1 MKNETTR
8 YSPPGVLLL
17 NGMPGAGK
25 TTVAHLIAMNVPKG
39 AHINGDEI
47 HNLVVGGRIH
57 PPGKLADKGEVIRQL
72 KLREKN
78 IALLIDSFF
87 ESGFFPIVD
96 NYMSNWERLGH
107 LLSNIKSRPIAMVML
122 NPPIEISLK
131 RDMFRPEKTVAQL
144 YQESYREL
152 QNELSAI
159 GLWLNTSD
167 MTPEQTAE
175 EVQLRAFS
183 EGIVRT

>member
-1 MKNETTR
+1 MKNETTK

-57 PPGKLADKGEVIRQL
+57 PPGTPEDEVQRQL
-72 KLREKN
+72 MLRERN
-78 IALLIDSFF
+78 MALLADSFF
-87 ESGFFPIVD
+87 ESGVFPILD
-96 NYMSNWERLGH
+96 NCISKRRYLDYLTSR
-107 LLSNIKSRPIAMVML
+107 IRSRPIVMVVL
-122 NPPIEISLK
+122 APPMEVALK
-131 RDMFRPEKTVAQL
+131 RDKQRIEKTVARL
-144 YQESYREL
+144 YTDIYIEMCE
-152 QNELSAI
+152 ELSKI
-159 GLWLNTSD
+159 GLWLDTQS

-175 EVQLRAFS
+175 VVLQQAFS
-183 EGIVRT
+183 EGIIYE